1 LSEQRVQRRL
11 AAIVAADVSGF
22 SRLMGSD
29 EEGTHATLNTHLG
42 ELIEPCIAEHRGRM
56 VKRTGDALLAEFSS
70 VLDAVRCS
78 IAMQAGMRQRNASA
92 PIDRRIEFRIG
103 VNIGDVIVD
112 GDDIFGDGVN
122 VAARLESLAE
132 PGGVC
137 ISGDAYRQIRNRLD
151 LSVTDLGEQH
161 LKNIAEP
168 VQVYKLRLTEEHQI
182 SFADVKAGSLPD
194 RPSIAVLPFDNLS
207 NQPEETY
214 FSDGITEEILTDLAR
229 FRSLIVVAR
238 NSSFRFRGKPVDLAE
253 IGRRL
258 GASYLLEGTVRRA
271 GERVR
276 ITAQLIEAA
285 TGTHIWAERYD
296 RSLEDIF
303 AVQDEVARMIVS
315 TLIGRIEEARL
326 KQSFQKPTESLAAYD
341 FLLRGMAHFRGYAE
355 DDNQKACE
363 MFERAVALDPQYAL
377 AYAYLAMARL
387 GLHGHAA
394 APPEVLDAAL
404 EIATHALELDPHE
417 SRCHRAV
424 AQNWLYRRD
433 YDLAEY
439 HFRKALELNPN
450 DADRIIGVGYLLALR
465 GHAEEALGWI
475 EAAVSLNPFH
485 HSWYNSQRAVALYS
499 LRRFAEA
506 EREFRKAPHRGYW
519 SRARLAACHGQ
530 LGQTAEAE
538 IQTAEILRLK
548 PEFSTAEFLRSDVL
562 LEREEDRELLRE
574 GLIKA
579 GLPE

>member
-1 LSEQRVQRRL
+1 MSEQRVQRRL

-29 EEGTHATLNTHLG
+29 EEGTHASLNIHLG
-42 ELIEPCIAEHRGRM
+42 ELIEPCIAEHRGRV

>member
-1 LSEQRVQRRL
+1 
-11 AAIVAADVSGF
+11 
-22 SRLMGSD
+22 MGED
-29 EEGTHATLNTHLG
+29 EERTHASLTAHLR
-42 ELIEPCIAEHRGRM
+42 ELVEPCIAEHRGRV

-70 VLDAVRCS
+70 VLDAARCS
-78 IAMQAGMRQRNASA
+78 LAVQAGMRERNASA

-103 VNIGDVIVD
+103 VNIGDVIVE

-137 ISGDAYRQIRNRLD
+137 ISGDAYRQIRNRLE
-151 LSVTDLGEQH
+151 LNVTDLGDQR
-161 LKNIAEP
+161 LKNITEP
-168 VQVYKLRLTEEHQI
+168 VRVYKLRLTEELQAC
-182 SFADVKAGSLPD
+182 FAEAHAVSLPD
-194 RPSIAVLPFDNLS
+194 KPSIAVLPFDNLS

-214 FSDGITEEILTDLAR
+214 FSDGITEEILTGLAR
-229 FRSLIVVAR
+229 FRSLSVVAS
-238 NSSFRFRGKPVDLAE
+238 NSSFSFRSKPVELAE
-253 IGRRL
+253 IGRKL

-285 TGTHIWAERYD
+285 TGIHVWADRYD

-315 TLIGRIEEARL
+315 TLVGQIEEARL
-326 KQSFQKPTESLAAYD
+326 KQSFRKPTGSLAAYD
-341 FLLRGMAHFRGYAE
+341 CLLRGMAHFRGYAE
-355 DDNQKACE
+355 DDNRKACE
-363 MFERAVALDPQYAL
+363 MFERAVALDPQFAL
-377 AYAYLAMARL
+377 AHAYLAIATL
-387 GLHGHAA
+387 GVHGHAA
-394 APPEVLDAAL
+394 APPEALDAAL
-404 EIATHALELDPHE
+404 ETASYALELDPQE

-433 YDLAEY
+433 FDMAEY

-475 EAAVSLNPFH
+475 EAAVRLNPFH
-485 HSWYNSQRAVALYS
+485 HTWYNSQRGVALYS
-499 LRRFAEA
+499 LRRFTEA

-519 SRARLAACHGQ
+519 SRARLAACYGQ

-538 IQTAEILRLK
+538 TQRVEILRLK
-548 PEFSTAEFLRSDVL
+548 PDFSTEDFLRRDVL
-562 LEREEDRELLRE
+562 LERAEDRELLRE

>member
-1 LSEQRVQRRL
+1 LSEQRVHRRL

-29 EEGTHATLNTHLG
+29 EEGTHASLNAHLC
-42 ELIEPCIAEHRGRM
+42 ELIEPCIAEHRGRV
-56 VKRTGDALLAEFSS
+56 VKRAGDALLAEFSS
-70 VLDAVRCS
+70 VLDAARCS
-78 IAMQAGMRQRNASA
+78 IAMQAGMGQRNASV
-92 PIDRRIEFRIG
+92 PIDRRMEFRIG
-103 VNIGDVIVD
+103 VNIGDVIVE

-151 LSVTDLGEQH
+151 LSVTDLGEQQ

-168 VQVYKLRLTEEHQI
+168 VQVYKLRLMEDHQI
-182 SFADVKAGSLPD
+182 SFAEVKARALPD

-214 FSDGITEEILTDLAR
+214 FSDGITEEILTGLSH
-229 FRSLIVVAR
+229 FRSLFVVAR
-238 NSSFRFRGKPVDLAE
+238 NSSFSFRGKPIELAE
-253 IGRRL
+253 IGRKL
-258 GASYLLEGTVRRA
+258 GVSYLVEGSVRRA

-276 ITAQLIEAA
+276 ITAQLIEAV
-285 TGTHIWAERYD
+285 TSEHIWSERYD

-315 TLIGRIEEARL
+315 TLVGRIEEARL
-326 KQSFQKPTESLAAYD
+326 KQSFRKPTESLAAYD
-341 FLLRGMAHFRGYAE
+341 CVLRGMAHFRGYAE
-355 DDNQKACE
+355 DDNHQACE

-377 AYAYLAMARL
+377 AHAYLAMATL
-387 GLHGHAA
+387 GVHGHAA
-394 APPEVLDAAL
+394 APSVVLDEAL
-404 EIATHALELDPHE
+404 EIASHALELDPHE

-433 YDLAEY
+433 FDLAEF

-450 DADRIIGVGYLLALR
+450 EADRIIGVGYLLALR
-465 GHAEEALGWI
+465 GHAEEALGYI
-475 EAAVSLNPFH
+475 EAAVRLNPFH

-499 LRRFAEA
+499 LRRFVEA
-506 EREFRKAPHRGYW
+506 EREFKKAPRRGYW
-519 SRARLAACHGQ
+519 SRARLAACYGQ
-530 LGQTAEAE
+530 LGQTAEAK
-538 IQTAEILRLK
+538 IQSAEVLRLK
-548 PEFSTAEFLRSDVL
+548 PEFSTAEFLRTDVL
-562 LEREEDRELLRE
+562 LERAEDRELLRE

-579 GLPE
+579 GLPK